1 MQSGVD
7 SGGPLIRTQPFI
19 QEEIAF
25 LGRRTVLHLSFGT
38 LRVMGCYVR
47 TPLKEELGGQGR
59 KAVGKSERKA
69 LTWIGPS
76 VSVRVW

>member
-1 MQSGVD
+1 
-7 SGGPLIRTQPFI
+7 
-19 QEEIAF
+19 
-25 LGRRTVLHLSFGT
+25 LSFGT
-38 LRVMGCYVR
+38 LRVRGCYVR